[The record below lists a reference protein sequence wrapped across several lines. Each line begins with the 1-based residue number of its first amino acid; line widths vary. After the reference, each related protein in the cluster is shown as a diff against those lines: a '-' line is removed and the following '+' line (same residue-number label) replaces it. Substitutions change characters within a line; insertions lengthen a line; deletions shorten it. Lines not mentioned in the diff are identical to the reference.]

1 MPSTIN
7 KPLDGEGSV
16 QVKQD
21 PKINIEEGAL
31 VIAVYGK
38 GGIGKSTTSSNLSA
52 AFSKLGKKV
61 LQIGCDPK
69 HDSTFTLTHK
79 MVPTVIDILEE
90 VDFPMPP
97 LPYTAITKA
106 PSSIFI
112 FGSCFTWTLPSP
124 SRGLFI
130 VLVI

>member
-1 MPSTIN
+1 MTTTLTRPA
-7 KPLDGEGSV
+7 DGEGSV
-16 QVKQD
+16 QVHQD
-21 PKINIEEGAL
+21 PAMNIEEETL

-52 AFSKLGKKV
+52 AFSKLGKRV

-90 VDFPMPP
+90 VDFHSESCDRRI
-97 LPYTAITKA
+97 LCSQASTACSALKA
-106 PSSIFI
+106 EAPQPAPAA
-112 FGSCFTWTLPSP
+112 GVT
-124 SRGLFI
+124 
-130 VLVI
+130 